1 MLRIGHHRRFT
12 ANHTWHLDYAGR
24 RLFIKASPS
33 SQEARAEHAGHA
45 CISRFY
51 PVPRLYGIRRVG
63 HWTVLAYDRW
73 PHLSLD
79 TGLLLD
85 EISHADLTGDTARLD
100 LCLTS
105 VFSRYQQAISRTLR
119 RATIADTIGKL
130 YGDRAAP
137 GGRLDRYY
145 QGDTPWPLA
154 QDTYLRPS
162 GLAALTLVVNGRE
175 HALDF
180 SELVDWQRSRF
191 GPASPVW
198 AAVTQGDPTD
208 FNVGWSPDGGPVWF
222 DYDTGGLN
230 ALPGEFACFLLY
242 QRLHGAWLTP
252 RYNKA
257 AFRDHPSAL
266 APAVLAEPA
275 LRVRHGR
282 HLLTIDYQHAPSPG
296 RRRVLRSYL
305 TGIIQPIA
313 AQLGIDDLM
322 DWLRPYLVMRI
333 LAVYHLARLE
343 PRDTALSLGLLTE
356 ALDPATTLPAFLGM
370 DRVQGEDRGQPPH
383 GGPR

>member
-12 ANHTWHLDYAGR
+12 ANHTWHVDIAGR

-33 SQEARAEHAGHA
+33 MREARAEREGHER
-45 CISRFY
+45 ISEYY
-51 PVPRLYGIRRVG
+51 PVPRLHGTRTFG
-63 HWTVLAYDRW
+63 QWTIFAYDRW

-79 TGLLLD
+79 AGLLLD
-85 EISHADLTGDTARLD
+85 EISYVDLSGDTARLD
-100 LCLTS
+100 ACLTA
-105 VFSRYQQAISRTLR
+105 VLGRYRQVISHTLR
-119 RATIADTIGKL
+119 RATLAETIGKL

-145 QGDTPWPLA
+145 QSGRPWRL
-154 QDTYLRPS
+154 TYDISISPS
-162 GLAALTLVVNGRE
+162 LFARLTLAVNRRE
-175 HALDF
+175 HVIDF
-180 SELVDWQRSRF
+180 TRLMTWLRSRLAP
-191 GPASPVW
+191 GSPVW
-198 AAVTQGDPTD
+198 AAVTHGDPTD
-208 FNVGWSPDGGPVWF
+208 FNVGWSPADGPVWF

-266 APAVLAEPA
+266 APAALAPPSVHVSH
-275 LRVRHGR
+275 RR
-282 HLLTIDYQHAPSPG
+282 HLLRIDYQHTPSPA

-305 TGIIQPIA
+305 TGIIEPA
-313 AQLGIDDLM
+313 AAHLGINDLM

-333 LAVYHLARLE
+333 LAVYNLADLE
-343 PRDTALSLGLLTE
+343 PSDTALSLGLLTE
-356 ALDPATTLPAFLGM
+356 ALDPVVTLPGFLGL
-370 DRVQGEDRGQPPH
+370 DPAQGDAPDPAH
-383 GGPR
+383 GEPR